1 MAQQDNG
8 FQFSRQSRA
17 GALVLLGI
25 LLAMAVIWRL
35 LPAWQQPRADPRE
48 QELQQ
53 AWTQFKK
60 ENSTEDLPDDDR
72 EEGSRYYRDANAA
85 PVAVRLAP
93 FDPNTAGEE
102 QLVALGLPL
111 RTARTL
117 IKYRSKGGRFR
128 RREDLQKLYT
138 LSKKDYERIAPY
150 VRIAGETGGNSG
162 YPSETTMP
170 AAPVPV
176 EAPKQVALNEANAE
190 ALIALRGIGPGYAKR
205 ILGFREALG
214 GFIRVEQ
221 LQEVYGFPDSTY
233 QQLKDKFLVDPGK
246 IRRINVNTATEEELA
261 RHPYIGKKMAG
272 NIVKLR
278 NDLKNYTD
286 IEQLR
291 QVPLI
296 NEEKYRKIAPYLS
309 TY

>member
-1 MAQQDNG
+1 MAQQDSR
-8 FQFSRQSRA
+8 FQLSRQSRA

-25 LLAMAVIWRL
+25 LLAMVVIWRL
-35 LPAWQQPRADPRE
+35 LPAWQQPEEDPRE
-48 QELQQ
+48 KELQQ

-60 ENSTEDLPDDDR
+60 ENSGENVPGNR
-72 EEGSRYYRDANAA
+72 EERRQYNRDESIASA
-85 PVAVRLAP
+85 AVRLAP

-117 IKYRSKGGRFR
+117 LKYRTKGGKFR

-138 LSKKDYERIAPY
+138 LSKEDYERIAPY
-150 VRIAGETGGNSG
+150 VSIAAETAGNRS
-162 YPSETTMP
+162 YSPATTAY
-170 AAPVPV
+170 AAP
-176 EAPKQVALNEANAE
+176 APANASEQVALNEADAG

-205 ILGFREALG
+205 ILGFRDALG
-214 GFIRVEQ
+214 GFVRVEQ

-246 IRRINVNTATEEELA
+246 IRKINVNTATEEELA

-272 NIVKLR
+272 NIIKLR